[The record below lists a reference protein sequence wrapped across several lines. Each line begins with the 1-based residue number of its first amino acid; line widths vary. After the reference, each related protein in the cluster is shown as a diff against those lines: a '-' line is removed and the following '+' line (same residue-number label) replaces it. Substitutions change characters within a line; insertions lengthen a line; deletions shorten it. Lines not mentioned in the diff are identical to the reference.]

1 MRTPRTRLL
10 LVGTA
15 LIVALTGCASNPAT
29 SETGE
34 SGPNA
39 STTEKPR
46 EGQDSEPQSTPASS
60 DTVIPPGAYAASEA
74 FPFPI
79 PEGWE
84 ILDSFTEGTL
94 GKDVSIDGSVEY
106 PGDAK
111 GAAATYLDL
120 LKTAGFD
127 AYTYAPG
134 ELTNQ
139 ASLAAEGSIDGTVY
153 NAILNFDVHAD
164 GLHRVSITIVEQ
176 D

>member
-10 LVGTA
+10 VVSTA
-15 LIVALTGCASNPAT
+15 LIFALTGCAADPAT
-29 SETGE
+29 KEPKEPS
-34 SGPNA
+34 PNT
-39 STTEKPR
+39 STTEQPR
-46 EGQDSEPQSTPASS
+46 ENQDSEPQSTPATS
-60 DTVIPPGAYAASEA
+60 DTVIPPGAYAASDA

-84 ILDSFTEGTL
+84 ILDPFTEGTL

-111 GAAATYLDL
+111 EAAATYLDL

-134 ELTNQ
+134 EITNQ
-139 ASLAAEGSIDGTVY
+139 ASLAAEGNINGTAY
-153 NAILNFDVHAD
+153 TAILNFDVHAD
-164 GLHRVSITIVEQ
+164 GSKRVSITIVEQ